1 MVFIIP
7 PGVNAP
13 SAEVKR
19 AMAAFHIQ
27 ISEYFKIFDY
37 WINLSYPSYFYFVT

>member
-1 MVFIIP
+1 MGWAQTKAFE
-7 PGVNAP
+7 
-13 SAEVKR
+13 SADDLNI
-19 AMAAFHIQ
+19 ALHIQ